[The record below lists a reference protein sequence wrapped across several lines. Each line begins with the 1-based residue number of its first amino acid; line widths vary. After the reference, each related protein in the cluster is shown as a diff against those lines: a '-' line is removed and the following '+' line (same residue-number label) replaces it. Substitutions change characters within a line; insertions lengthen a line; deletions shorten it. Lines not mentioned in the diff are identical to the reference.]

1 MKLSVIIP
9 IYNEK
14 ATIRT
19 LLDRIGR
26 IRLPVERE
34 IVIVDDGST
43 DSTRDLLR
51 TLQSP
56 EITLCFHN
64 ENQGKGAAVRTG
76 LRVASGDIVLIQDG
90 DLEYDPAD
98 YPILIQPIID
108 KRARVVYGSRILGG
122 NKVSYLR
129 FYWGGRFLSFLAN
142 LIYGIRITD
151 ESTCYKVFDTALLK
165 GLELRCKGFEFCPE
179 VTAKVSRL
187 GEPIIELPIS
197 YAPRSIEEGKKIRW
211 TDGLIAVWTL
221 FRYRRWKPSDKGL
234 NKSLGASPELEKTE

>member
-14 ATIRT
+14 ATIRP
-19 LLDRIGR
+19 LLNRIGR

-56 EITLCFHN
+56 EITLCFHR

-76 LRVASGDIVLIQDG
+76 LSVVSGDIVLIQDG

-98 YPILIQPIID
+98 YPKLIQPIID

-122 NKVSYLR
+122 NKASYLR
-129 FYWGGRFLSFLAN
+129 FYWGGRFLSSLAN

-151 ESTCYKVFDTALLK
+151 ESTCYKVFDATLLK

-197 YAPRSIEEGKKIRW
+197 YAPRSIAEGKKIRW

-221 FRYRRWKPSDKGL
+221 FRYRKWKPS
-234 NKSLGASPELEKTE
+234 